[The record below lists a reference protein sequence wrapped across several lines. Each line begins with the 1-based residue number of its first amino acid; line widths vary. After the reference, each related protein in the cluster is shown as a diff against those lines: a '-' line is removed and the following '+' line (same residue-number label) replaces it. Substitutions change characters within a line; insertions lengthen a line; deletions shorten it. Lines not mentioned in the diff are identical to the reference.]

1 MLNRRLNLALAF
13 SSALLLAGCAS
24 SPERSEFVEIE
35 NNAYTISASSNSTDN
50 GGIVRVEL
58 IKQAQKFCADKDL
71 KFRLLKSRF
80 NDGNDDKSATA
91 TIDFVCESPTAA
103 SATST
108 CGRSPLRQGSFCLSA
123 FRSTALIKAFR
134 STAIDTTRTLP
145 VVVL

>member
-24 SPERSEFVEIE
+24 SPERSEFVEIG
-35 NNAYTISASSNSTDN
+35 NNTYTVSASGDSTDN

-58 IKQAQKFCADKDL
+58 IKQAQEFCADKDL

-80 NDGNDDKSATA
+80 NDGNADKSATA

-103 SATST
+103 AANQPVQQVPVTEVPTAKVPSVLVPSAKK
-108 CGRSPLRQGSFCLSA
+108 R
-123 FRSTALIKAFR
+123 
-134 STAIDTTRTLP
+134 
-145 VVVL
+145 